1 MSGARRRPGRAG
13 RLLPPLVLVA
23 LWTLLPDLLLFDAL
37 ATAHARLAG
46 VVAGAAAA
54 LLTAALAA
62 VRARRGVLTSF
73 ALALD
78 LGLAVTIC
86 AVGRWL
92 WSARHPDLPYFESF
106 SLFALQLATGWGVA
120 LWSHV
125 AARGAITPGGPLPG
139 VRLVYT
145 VAAATVG
152 LLAAVV
158 LGVGVSARAAGHLD
172 RGRAE
177 RLGELADVVAT
188 GVAAAPGAARRLVR
202 LAAQEAG
209 TDAALLPDDQRPAV
223 LAEADAVAPGPD
235 GWLTRRGAARWHVR
249 ARPTAAGTIWLWQA
263 ANVRPPVRA
272 PDDAPAMLILAFLVL
287 GAPLAAFMV
296 ADDLRVQ
303 LTDIAAALRA
313 MGAAAASAEPA
324 AAEAG
329 PPGVPI
335 DAEDEVGDLAKALNA
350 SCARLVHENRT
361 LAADLDA
368 AALSDQARTRFL
380 AAANHELRTPLNSI
394 NGYCHLLSVGDLS
407 AGQRESVE
415 VIAQGARQ
423 LLGHVDDILDLSRI
437 EAGREEQL
445 RPAPVDLA
453 EIARS
458 VLRARGDA
466 AAPGVT
472 TGLEAAADAPPVLA
486 DADRIRQV
494 VENLVGNALKF
505 TAAGSVRIEVRP
517 VRLPGGD
524 AGVRLTVRD
533 TGRGIPEEDLE
544 TIFEEFHR
552 VQRHRDV
559 AGTGLGL
566 AIARRL
572 VGRQGGRLWVESALG
587 EGSAFHLEMPAAR
600 PT

>member
-1 MSGARRRPGRAG
+1 MSGARGRPGGVGRA
-13 RLLPPLVLVA
+13 LPPLGLIA
-23 LWTLLPDLLLFDAL
+23 LWALLPDLLLFDAL
-37 ATAHARLAG
+37 AAPHARLAG
-46 VVAGAAAA
+46 VVAGSAAA
-54 LLTAALAA
+54 LLAA
-62 VRARRGVLTSF
+62 VCAARRARRGTVASF
-73 ALALD
+73 AFALD
-78 LGLAVTIC
+78 LGLGATLC
-86 AVGRWL
+86 AVARWV
-92 WSARHPDLPYFESF
+92 WSAAQPDLPYIESF
-106 SLFALQLATGWGVA
+106 SLFALHLATGWGVA
-120 LWSHV
+120 LGSHV
-125 AARGAITPGGPLPG
+125 ATRGAVAHEDPLPG

-172 RGRAE
+172 RDRAD
-177 RLGELADVVAT
+177 RLGELADVVAA
-188 GVAAAPGAARRLVR
+188 GIAAAPSAADRLVR
-202 LAAQEAG
+202 LARQEAD
-209 TDAALLPDDQRPAV
+209 TDAALLPTGRRPRVIEA
-223 LAEADAVAPGPD
+223 ADAVASGPA
-235 GWLTRRGAARWHVR
+235 GWLTREGALRWHVR
-249 ARPTAAGTIWLWQA
+249 SRPTVAGTVWLWQA

-272 PDDAPAMLILAFLVL
+272 PDNAPAMLILALLVL

-313 MGAAAASAEPA
+313 MGAAAASADPA
-324 AAEAG
+324 AADAG

-335 DAEDEVGDLAKALNA
+335 DAEDEVGDLAMALNT
-350 SCARLVHENRT
+350 SCARLLHENRS
-361 LAADLDA
+361 LADDLGA

-415 VIAQGARQ
+415 MIAQGARQ

-437 EAGREEQL
+437 EAGREEPL
-445 RPAPVDLA
+445 ASARVDLA
-453 EIARS
+453 EVARS

-466 AAPGVT
+466 AAPGVRVE
-472 TGLEAAADAPPVLA
+472 LWADAATPHVRA

-505 TAAGSVRIEVRP
+505 TAAGSIRVEVQP
-517 VRLPGGD
+517 VTLPD
-524 AGVRLTVRD
+524 DTPGVRLTVRD

-572 VGRQGGRLWVESALG
+572 VGRQGGRLWVESVLG
-587 EGSAFHLEMPAAR
+587 EGSAFHLEMPAAGA
-600 PT
+600 P